1 MHRLLQRK
9 SLVSQTVDIL
19 RTGLRGGSWPE
30 HLPGELELCQ
40 QLQISRTTLRAA
52 LAVLTREG
60 WLSSSQG
67 RRRAVLKRAV
77 RGQSS
82 PPSRRVV
89 LLTPEPPHRLGTF
102 AMYWMDDLREHLAET
117 GCHLEVHTSRVC
129 FSARPEAALE
139 RLARDLRPAAWVLYL
154 STEPMQRWFS
164 ARALPCAVAGSRHAE
179 MQVHSVDVDYQAIG
193 QHAAAQFLSRHH
205 RRLLVLAREGGF
217 AGDLKTLEGAQA
229 ACARVDGASVRAALH
244 DSTVAGITRVLAQE
258 FRAPSPPTAVLVA
271 NSAFVLTA
279 LGWLARSGLAVPGE
293 VSLIARDSE
302 PFLDFVVPSV
312 ARYVL
317 PPTRFARSLSRVV
330 LALARGDVV
339 RTLDQRLEPEFIP
352 GETLGNLSWKQ
363 TSSRPLS
370 SAAGG
375 AL

>member
-19 RTGLRGGSWPE
+19 RQGIQDGSWPG
-30 HLPGELELCQ
+30 HLPAELDLCQ

-52 LAVLTREG
+52 LEVLTREG

-67 RRRAVLKRAV
+67 RRRAVLQ
-77 RGQSS
+77 RGARGKAA

-117 GCHLEVHTSRVC
+117 GYHLEVHARRAC

-164 ARALPCAVAGSRHAE
+164 ARSLPCAVAGSRHAE
-179 MQVHSVDVDYQAIG
+179 MRVHSVDVDYQAIG
-193 QHAAAQFLSRHH
+193 QHAAAQFLSRNH
-205 RRLLVLAREGGF
+205 RRLLVLARDGGF
-217 AGDLKTLEGAQA
+217 AGDLKTVEGAQA
-229 ACARVDGASVRAALH
+229 ACARVDGARVRVALH
-244 DSTVAGITRVLAQE
+244 DSTVAGIMRLLERE
-258 FRAPSPPTAVLVA
+258 FRAPEPPTALLVA
-271 NSAFVLTA
+271 NSVFVLTA
-279 LGWLARSGLAVPGE
+279 LGWLTRVGRPVPGA

-302 PFLDFVVPSV
+302 PFLDYAVPSV

-330 LALARGDVV
+330 LALARGEVV
-339 RTLDQRLEPEFIP
+339 RTLDQRLEPEFVP
-352 GETLGNLSWKQ
+352 GETLGNLS
-363 TSSRPLS
+363 
-370 SAAGG
+370 
-375 AL
+375 